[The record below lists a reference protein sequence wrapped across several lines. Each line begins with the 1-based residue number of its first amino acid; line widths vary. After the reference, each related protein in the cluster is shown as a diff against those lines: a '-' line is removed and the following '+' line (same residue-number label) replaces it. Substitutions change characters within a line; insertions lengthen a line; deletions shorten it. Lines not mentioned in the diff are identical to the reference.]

1 LSAHAESEIH
11 DPSLECPEIQIES
24 LENKYEIETT
34 PDGFNGQKT
43 ILRFLWSKDELG
55 PQISLQAP
63 LFNRSIGDIFKY
75 YREHFGEKMFPT
87 KINIVQTRL
96 AAGLGALYCRSYQT
110 DPANAVTLFLSPTS
124 LEYPNEFT
132 RLVAHELTHHWF
144 FAQSKHAAKWIEEGV
159 AYLSEYLVTGRLSG
173 APVIQYLYH
182 SSASLTDTDLAAPMR
197 QMGHTQLLFSYLFNN
212 LGNEFLSR
220 LLPSAMDSEQNVTN
234 AIPKENPYHWKAFQD
249 AFRDFQIAKF
259 LNRQDYFAND
269 DLARNRYFLFP
280 TTIQAVAQPTP
291 PLREWSAVEYK
302 TLSALKAAQRPQG
315 LRYEDIAVI
324 DNSGRPIVVDAGAV
338 AQGNGMRYFRII
350 YELKSPK
357 LN

>member
-11 DPSLECPEIQIES
+11 DPALECPEIQIES
-24 LENKYEIETT
+24 LANKYEIETT
-34 PDGFNGQKT
+34 PNGFNGQKT
-43 ILRFLWSKDELG
+43 ILRFLWDNNEIG
-55 PQISLQAP
+55 PQIGLQAA

-75 YREHFGEKMFPT
+75 YREHFGEKTFPT
-87 KINIVQTRL
+87 KINIVQTHL
-96 AAGLGALYCRSYQT
+96 ATGLGALYCRSYQT

-144 FAQSKHAAKWIEEGV
+144 FAQGKHATKWIEEGV
-159 AYLSEYLVTGRLSG
+159 AYLSEYLVTSRLSG

-182 SSASLTDTDLAAPMR
+182 SSASLTETDLTAPMR
-197 QMGHTQLLFSYLFNN
+197 QMGHAQLLFTYLFNN
-212 LGNEFLSR
+212 LGDEFLGH
-220 LLPSAMDSEQNVTN
+220 LLSSKMDDAQDVTN
-234 AIPKENPYHWKAFQD
+234 AIPKENPYHWHTIQE

-269 DLARNRYFLFP
+269 DLARNQYFLFP

-302 TLSALKAAQRPQG
+302 TLSALKAAQKPQG
-315 LRYEDIAVI
+315 SQYEDISVV
-324 DNSGRPIVVDAGAV
+324 DNPGRPIAIEAGA
-338 AQGNGMRYFRII
+338 ANQGNGTRYFRII
-350 YELKSPK
+350 YESKSPK
-357 LN
+357 RD